1 MTNTCK
7 WLAGGLTAALLLG
20 TAGLF
25 GGTAAEAQQPDG
37 PPHQFDG
44 TVSIDGETAT
54 AGVSVVAVV
63 NDHECGA
70 ATVADG
76 GTYVLHVLASCATD
90 GDTVHF
96 RVGGHHAAETGTYAG
111 ATRTALNLTA
121 SMADMP
127 DEPGDDMGDG
137 DEPDEP
143 DMGDGD
149 ECPESDVVM
158 GDDPAEPGMGD
169 QPAEPDVGDDMDG
182 MDDCPDDG
190 DMGDG
195 DEPDEPS
202 EPGDDMGDGD
212 EPDEPSEP
220 GDDMGDGDMGD
231 GHDDDMDD
239 PMVGHAGSGL
249 APTSGAGAPLAA
261 VLGALALALA
271 LGATAFARRR

>member
-7 WLAGGLTAALLLG
+7 WLAGGLTAVMLLG
-20 TAGLF
+20 LAGLF
-25 GGTAAEAQQPDG
+25 GGGTAEAQQPDG

-44 TVSIDGETAT
+44 TVSIDGESAT
-54 AGVSVVAVV
+54 AGTSVVAIV

-70 ATVADG
+70 ATVTDG

-127 DEPGDDMGDG
+127 DEGGDMGDG
-137 DEPDEP
+137 D
-143 DMGDGD
+143 MGD
-149 ECPESDVVM
+149 ECPDVDQTP
-158 GDDPAEPGMGD
+158 GSPGMGD
-169 QPAEPDVGDDMDG
+169 EPAEPDVGDDMDG

-202 EPGDDMGDGD
+202 EPGDDMGDG
-212 EPDEPSEP
+212 
-220 GDDMGDGDMGD
+220 
-231 GHDDDMDD
+231 HDDDMDD

-249 APTSGAGAPLAA
+249 APTSGVGASLAA
-261 VLGALALALA
+261 ILGAVALALAF
-271 LGATAFARRR
+271 GATAFARRR

>member
-44 TVSIDGETAT
+44 TVMIDGETAT
-54 AGVSVVAVV
+54 AGTSVVAVV

-70 ATVADG
+70 ATVTDG

-121 SMADMP
+121 SMGAMPDDGDMP

-137 DEPDEP
+137 D
-143 DMGDGD
+143 MGD
-149 ECPESDVVM
+149 ECPDVDQTPGSPGM

-169 QPAEPDVGDDMDG
+169 EPAEPDVGDDMDDMDG

-195 DEPDEPS
+195 DEPDEPA
-202 EPGDDMGDGD
+202 EPGD
-212 EPDEPSEP
+212 
-220 GDDMGDGDMGD
+220 DMGD

-249 APTSGAGAPLAA
+249 APTSGAGLPLAA
-261 VLGALALALA
+261 VLGALALAVA
-271 LGATAFARRR
+271 FGGTAFARRR